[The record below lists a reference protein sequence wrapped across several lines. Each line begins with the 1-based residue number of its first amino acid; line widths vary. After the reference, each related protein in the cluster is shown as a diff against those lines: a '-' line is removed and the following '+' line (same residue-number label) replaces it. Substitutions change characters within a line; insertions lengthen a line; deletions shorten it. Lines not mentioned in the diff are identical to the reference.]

1 MGGSFMELDFE
12 KIISAKV
19 VQMQESGAI
28 EKRIT
33 DDVEK
38 LINSSIDSALDSYD
52 IRKIVRDSITS
63 SLDNIAQAISLD
75 AYSGFVIQRVKAII
89 EEHMNEYLAKK
100 IGMTLTE
107 TVFAPVSGTHTLSGI
122 FKRYH
127 DFINEFVDENDR
139 RDREKY
145 LAELSERKA
154 YYSSDSVLTIKFGE
168 EIDTD
173 PEVIVEIRVSNS
185 SVLPTTISSLTIDGI
200 DMGKSYRIGF
210 LDEFQRYICQLFY
223 NKIPIVIDHVDP
235 DDFGA
240 YEYDD

>member
-1 MGGSFMELDFE
+1 MSVNFE
-12 KIISAKV
+12 EIIRAKV
-19 VQMQESGAI
+19 ARMEQDGAI
-28 EKRIT
+28 EKRIN

-38 LINSSIDSALDSYD
+38 LINNAIDSALDSYE
-52 IRKIVRDSITS
+52 IRKIVKDSITADLGKVAE
-63 SLDNIAQAISLD
+63 SLSLD

-89 EEHMNEYLAKK
+89 EEHMNEDIAKK

-127 DFINEFVDENDR
+127 AFINDFVDESDR
-139 RDREKY
+139 RDRGEY

-173 PEVIVEIRVSNS
+173 PEVAIEIRVDNS

-210 LDEFQRYICQLFY
+210 LDEFQRYICQLYY
-223 NKIPIVIDHVDP
+223 NKVPIVIDDVDI
-235 DDFGA
+235 DDYGF
-240 YEYDD
+240 YECDDD

>member
-1 MGGSFMELDFE
+1 MSVNFE
-12 KIISAKV
+12 EIIRAKV
-19 VQMQESGAI
+19 AQMEQDGVI
-28 EKRIT
+28 EKRIN

-38 LINSSIDSALDSYD
+38 LINNAIDSALDTYE
-52 IRKIVRDSITS
+52 IRKIVRDSITADLGKVAE
-63 SLDNIAQAISLD
+63 SLSLD
-75 AYSGFVIQRVKAII
+75 AYSGFIIQRVKAII
-89 EEHMNEYLAKK
+89 EEHMSEDLAKK

-127 DFINEFVDENDR
+127 AFINEFVDENDR
-139 RDREKY
+139 RDRGEY

-210 LDEFQRYICQLFY
+210 LDAFQCYICQLYY
-223 NKIPIVIDHVDP
+223 NKVPIVIDDVDI
-235 DDFGA
+235 DDYGF
-240 YEYDD
+240 YECDDD

>member
-1 MGGSFMELDFE
+1 MSVNFE
-12 KIISAKV
+12 EIIRAKV
-19 VQMQESGAI
+19 AQMEQDGVI
-28 EKRIT
+28 EKRIN

-38 LINSSIDSALDSYD
+38 LINNAIDSALDTYE
-52 IRKIVRDSITS
+52 IRKIVRDSITADLGKVAE
-63 SLDNIAQAISLD
+63 SLSLD
-75 AYSGFVIQRVKAII
+75 AYSGFIIQRVKAII
-89 EEHMNEYLAKK
+89 EEHMSEDLAKK

-127 DFINEFVDENDR
+127 AFINEFVDENER
-139 RDREKY
+139 RDRGEY

-154 YYSSDSVLTIKFGE
+154 YYSSDSVLTIKFGG

-173 PEVIVEIRVSNS
+173 PEVVIEIRVSKS

-210 LDEFQRYICQLFY
+210 LDEFQCYICQLYY
-223 NKIPIVIDHVDP
+223 NKVPIVIDDVDI
-235 DDFGA
+235 DDYGF
-240 YEYDD
+240 YECDDD